1 MKHLLFFFCSFLVFT
16 SWSQMNDSFDDGDFT
31 NNPLWVGDQADFI
44 VNSNNKLQL
53 DAAAAGESYLSAP
66 HNLTQLED
74 REWRVT
80 IDYGFS
86 PSVNNGGDTYLTAT
100 NADLSSNPD
109 GIFIHIGENGSN
121 DPIELIERTGGT
133 ETVILTSA
141 PTIVA
146 ASFEIGVKVI
156 YSANGDWE
164 LFTDLA
170 GGNAYQLDG
179 SANYSATVLGQHL
192 GVLLKYTS
200 SNTTNFNFDNFYT
213 GPIQVDNTSPNLTSV
228 AVISSTEL
236 EVLFDEGIEQT
247 TGEDVAN
254 YSVDNGVGNPIT
266 VQQDALNS
274 ALFLLTFSA
283 SFNVGDVYTLTASNA
298 EDVAGNAMSS
308 QSETFQYVVAQTPEF
323 GDIIINEFLADESP
337 AVGLAEVEYVE
348 LYNRSNKFFHLDG
361 WNLSDNNTSGTIQD
375 VWLLPGEYLILVP
388 TSGLIAYPQAMNV
401 TSWAALNNGGDD
413 IELKTD
419 GGILVDKLTY
429 TDTWY
434 KDQNKEDGGWSIE
447 RINPDLACSS
457 ADNWRASIHPS
468 GGTPGA
474 QNSVYSNSPDT
485 QAPNVIGFETELPN
499 RLKIKFSEGMDSL
512 SLENAAFSSTP
523 VLTISSRIL
532 EGKYPAE
539 ITLEFIE
546 SITPGELY
554 SYEINDFSDCSGNTN
569 SYSGTFV
576 LPQTPSKGDLI
587 INEILFNPFTGGA
600 DFIEIY
606 NNSDKYIDLKDW
618 ELGNHDDDTVASL
631 KQNIQTYVLSPNEYV
646 VLTTDSNF
654 QLMNYPFAIPGKFIQ
669 MSSLPSYNNDSS
681 TVYLVFNDEIMDK
694 VAYTDE
700 WHFSLLQS
708 DKGVSLERFSADQP
722 SNTASNWHSASE
734 TIGFATPGKENS
746 QAMKPG
752 QEGGTLTLSSNSFSP
767 DGDGFE
773 DVLLLTYEIS
783 SPDLLGDLVIYDD
796 KGRMIKT
803 LFRNHLLG
811 GTGIVKWEGTKEDGT
826 KASIG
831 PYIIMFD
838 VFDVDSSK
846 TQTVRKVVTL
856 SGRL

>member
-1 MKHLLFFFCSFLVFT
+1 
-16 SWSQMNDSFDDGDFT
+16 
-31 NNPLWVGDQADFI
+31 
-44 VNSNNKLQL
+44 
-53 DAAAAGESYLSAP
+53 
-66 HNLTQLED
+66 
-74 REWRVT
+74 
-80 IDYGFS
+80 
-86 PSVNNGGDTYLTAT
+86 
-100 NADLSSNPD
+100 
-109 GIFIHIGENGSN
+109 
-121 DPIELIERTGGT
+121 
-133 ETVILTSA
+133 
-141 PTIVA
+141 
-146 ASFEIGVKVI
+146 
-156 YSANGDWE
+156 
-164 LFTDLA
+164 
-170 GGNAYQLDG
+170 
-179 SANYSATVLGQHL
+179 
-192 GVLLKYTS
+192 LLKYTS

>member
-1 MKHLLFFFCSFLVFT
+1 
-16 SWSQMNDSFDDGDFT
+16 
-31 NNPLWVGDQADFI
+31 
-44 VNSNNKLQL
+44 
-53 DAAAAGESYLSAP
+53 
-66 HNLTQLED
+66 
-74 REWRVT
+74 
-80 IDYGFS
+80 
-86 PSVNNGGDTYLTAT
+86 
-100 NADLSSNPD
+100 
-109 GIFIHIGENGSN
+109 
-121 DPIELIERTGGT
+121 
-133 ETVILTSA
+133 
-141 PTIVA
+141 
-146 ASFEIGVKVI
+146 
-156 YSANGDWE
+156 
-164 LFTDLA
+164 
-170 GGNAYQLDG
+170 
-179 SANYSATVLGQHL
+179 
-192 GVLLKYTS
+192 
-200 SNTTNFNFDNFYT
+200 
-213 GPIQVDNTSPNLTSV
+213 
-228 AVISSTEL
+228 
-236 EVLFDEGIEQT
+236 
-247 TGEDVAN
+247 
-254 YSVDNGVGNPIT
+254 
-266 VQQDALNS
+266 
-274 ALFLLTFSA
+274 
-283 SFNVGDVYTLTASNA
+283 
-298 EDVAGNAMSS
+298 
-308 QSETFQYVVAQTPEF
+308 
-323 GDIIINEFLADESP
+323 
-337 AVGLAEVEYVE
+337 
-348 LYNRSNKFFHLDG
+348 
-361 WNLSDNNTSGTIQD
+361 
-375 VWLLPGEYLILVP
+375 
-388 TSGLIAYPQAMNV
+388 
-401 TSWAALNNGGDD
+401 
-413 IELKTD
+413 LKTD

>member
-646 VLTTDSNF
+646 VLTTDINF